1 MFAPRGCLK
10 AQSMLSV
17 FCPKFLAAG
26 ICIAHLPS
34 MDTPS
39 KIKHPRAYGFYS
51 LISICNHKPF
61 SKDHTRLTTIMEQNN
76 KLAEIKLVSKYYPV
90 GNYSYPRKDDGTL
103 LCTIRTV
110 KDRTSLGSEG
120 SAPGLIDDRSDSEVS
135 QEDDY
140 QYHANT
146 SELWDSFW
154 HPGREDVKDNAPA
167 LPPKK
172 QYPALIPSPQHRRQR
187 SGVSDGCQS
196 PSWPLPDALPLE
208 RTRKAAA
215 TYSPFP
221 TPRPAAS
228 RQQPRKAK
236 SKTAPQRPPRPDHL
250 LLTPCIE
257 QPASVPITFVS
268 SKDTRTGDNI
278 QRPKTSAGH
287 DIDSPRLTKSLDGRP
302 PSMERRRSST
312 HLRPSSA
319 TAKQRGP
326 RSHKSTSHLAGRRP
340 EPQSFFDFDDSDS
353 EESPTS
359 NSKSFFRFHK
369 RTDSDSRHSD
379 KSEAASSKKL
389 RHRADTLPASHAD
402 ASNDQSHSGKKRQ
415 ADVFGRMLG
424 RLSR

>member
-1 MFAPRGCLK
+1 M
-10 AQSMLSV
+10 
-17 FCPKFLAAG
+17 
-26 ICIAHLPS
+26 
-34 MDTPS
+34 
-39 KIKHPRAYGFYS
+39 
-51 LISICNHKPF
+51 
-61 SKDHTRLTTIMEQNN
+61 DHTN
-76 KLAEIKLVSKYYPV
+76 KLAEIKLVSKYYPVGNYSV

-110 KDRTSLGSEG
+110 KDRTSLGSEA

-146 SELWDSFW
+146 TELWDSFW
-154 HPGREDVKDNAPA
+154 RPEQEDTKEVAA
-167 LPPKK
+167 TATPKK

-187 SGVSDGCQS
+187 SEVSDGGQS
-196 PSWPLPDALPLE
+196 PSWPLPDTLPLE

-221 TPRPAAS
+221 TPRPAAP
-228 RQQPRKAK
+228 RQQPRKSK

-268 SKDTRTGDNI
+268 SKDIYTAENI
-278 QRPKTSAGH
+278 QRPKTAAGH
-287 DIDSPRLTKSLDGRP
+287 HIDSPRLTKSLDGRP

-312 HLRPSSA
+312 QLRPSSA
-319 TAKQRGP
+319 AAKQRGP
-326 RSHKSTSHLAGRRP
+326 RSYKSTSHLAGRRP

-369 RTDSDSRHSD
+369 RADSDSRHSD
-379 KSEAASSKKL
+379 KPEPASSKKL
-389 RHRADTLPASHAD
+389 RHRADTLPASHVD
-402 ASNDQSHSGKKRQ
+402 ASNDQSQPGKKRQ